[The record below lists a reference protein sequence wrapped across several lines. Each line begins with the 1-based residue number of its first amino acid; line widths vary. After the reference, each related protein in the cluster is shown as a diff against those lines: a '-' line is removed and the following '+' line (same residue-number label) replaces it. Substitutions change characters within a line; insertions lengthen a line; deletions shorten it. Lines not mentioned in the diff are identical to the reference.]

1 VAPTPASTASGP
13 RDIAWDDDARRPR
26 EYRAV
31 LLASLPDEAFA
42 RYVANALKQDE
53 LKTGSIETSGDD

>member
-1 VAPTPASTASGP
+1 MTLDGHVNIELSFS
-13 RDIAWDDDARRPR
+13 RRC
-26 EYRAV
+26 
-31 LLASLPDEAFA
+31 PDEAFA